1 MRKRTPTPGPYRVCD
16 EYRFSFRNTDVS
28 GMPQRDFLRGIEL
41 LGTRVLPQIRAELG
55 TP

>member
-1 MRKRTPTPGPYRVCD
+1 M
-16 EYRFSFRNTDVS
+16 S

-41 LGTRVLPQIRAELG
+41 FGTRVLPRIRADLG

>member
-1 MRKRTPTPGPYRVCD
+1 MRTEVMAGQD
-16 EYRFSFRNTDVS
+16 LDSLE
-28 GMPQRDFLRGIEL
+28 PQRDFLRGIEL